1 MEVRGQRVHPDFSG
15 ACLAQSL
22 NFKYFFYRQH
32 ICPAWCFNKQLVF
45 QWVQIVLANLF
56 QHAYEADVLLGILK
70 NEDRKLDQTF
80 NYIFHIYVFL
90 NKQLEDI
97 DIYNVIENFEH
108 TKVQTQ

>member
-1 MEVRGQRVHPDFSG
+1 M
-15 ACLAQSL
+15 
-22 NFKYFFYRQH
+22 
-32 ICPAWCFNKQLVF
+32 VF

-80 NYIFHIYVFL
+80 NSIFHIYVFL

>member
-1 MEVRGQRVHPDFSG
+1 
-15 ACLAQSL
+15 
-22 NFKYFFYRQH
+22 
-32 ICPAWCFNKQLVF
+32 LVF

-80 NYIFHIYVFL
+80 NSIFHIYVFL

-108 TKVQTQ
+108 TKVQSQGHYGFHSFPVVD